1 MLINILYMIST
12 VMWSITS
19 GLVFFSL
26 PTGSHVQD
34 DAVRLNSAFYAGHVC
49 SGKGRK
55 YNYFSISLTVKYV
68 CQVSQS

>member
-1 MLINILYMIST
+1 M
-12 VMWSITS
+12 
-19 GLVFFSL
+19 
-26 PTGSHVQD
+26 HD

-55 YNYFSISLTVKYV
+55 YNYFSILLTVKYV